1 MSRQSTDNRL
11 EHRGARRAIAGLALA
26 AGVAFG
32 VVGVVDSPAGAA
44 TRTKSSLIAGEAA
57 QAVAAL
63 EEWGQTQN
71 PSGYVRFVQLRDQTA
86 TMTEHDMA
94 LADGDLRSAWSVV
107 SIAKQHAILSAVSQ
121 LGVPYDNRASEPGV
135 GFDCSGLTIW
145 AFGSA
150 GVEIARSSRDQINDA
165 EPIEQTD
172 AQAGDLVYYPGHVSI
187 YLGAD
192 TMVHSPNSG
201 SHVEIGP
208 LPSRSIRF
216 GDAAPA
222 VDRAVAAIV
231 DSLVDRPLP
240 VSQ

>member
-1 MSRQSTDNRL
+1 MTRQSTHNRS
-11 EHRGARRAIAGLALA
+11 ERRSAWRTIAGLA
-26 AGVAFG
+26 VA
-32 VVGVVDSPAGAA
+32 VGVVCGIAGAVGSPARAA
-44 TRTKSSLIAGEAA
+44 TRTKSSSIAGEAE

-63 EEWGQTQN
+63 DEWMQTQN
-71 PSGYVRFVQLRDQTA
+71 PAGYVRFVQLRDQTA
-86 TMTEHDMA
+86 TMTERDIE
-94 LADGDLRSAWSVV
+94 LADGDLRSAWSAV

-121 LGVPYDNRASEPGV
+121 LGVPYKYLTSEPGV

-150 GVEIARSSRDQINDA
+150 GVQIARSSRDQINEA
-165 EPIEQTD
+165 EPIEPTD
-172 AQAGDLVYYPGHVSI
+172 AEAGDLVYYPGHVSI

-201 SHVEIGP
+201 SHVEVGP
-208 LPSRSIRF
+208 VPSRSVRF